1 MKAICR
7 VFTQSVKSSAE
18 DFPNPSKAPCHVTLC
33 DTDSPLTLR
42 GQGSWLLTDSLMGP
56 FCICQDES
64 NVQDSFRRHGHVGAA
79 FWLWGPNEIGFIF
92 PKFNLFLICMHW
104 MLFFPPRVRLFLF
117 FQLGWRLER
126 LF

>member
-7 VFTQSVKSSAE
+7 VFTRSVKSSAE

-64 NVQDSFRRHGHVGAA
+64 NVQDSFRRHGHVAA
-79 FWLWGPNEIGFIF
+79 VGPRVKSVSFSPN
-92 PKFNLFLICMHW
+92 LICSSFVCIGC
-104 MLFFPPRVRLFLF
+104 FFSLVFGYFSF
-117 FQLGWRLER
+117 FQLGRRLEAV
-126 LF
+126 LM